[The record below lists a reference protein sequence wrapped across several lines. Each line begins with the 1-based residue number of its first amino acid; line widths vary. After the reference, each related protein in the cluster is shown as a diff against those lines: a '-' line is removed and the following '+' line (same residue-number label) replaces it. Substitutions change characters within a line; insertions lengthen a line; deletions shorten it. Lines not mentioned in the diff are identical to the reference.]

1 MSETGHSDKLGGD
14 GALVRQVA
22 QGQIAAL
29 EQLFVCYQRQ
39 VYQLALGITRDAE
52 TAEEVLQDTFYR
64 LYLHAAQIDDS
75 LPLLPW
81 LYRVAANLAYNR
93 ARRRTFWSEPFHT
106 LAERLWAPARR
117 SPEQVAEQHELQALV
132 RALLDELP
140 PHHRAVL
147 VLHYLQDYSI
157 PEIAGILDCPEGTVK
172 SRLHHARKRLRGRLQ
187 QRYGGAAVLLD
198 QL

>member
-1 MSETGHSDKLGGD
+1 
-14 GALVRQVA
+14 
-22 QGQIAAL
+22 
-29 EQLFVCYQRQ
+29 
-39 VYQLALGITRDAE
+39 
-52 TAEEVLQDTFYR
+52 
-64 LYLHAAQIDDS
+64 AQIDDS